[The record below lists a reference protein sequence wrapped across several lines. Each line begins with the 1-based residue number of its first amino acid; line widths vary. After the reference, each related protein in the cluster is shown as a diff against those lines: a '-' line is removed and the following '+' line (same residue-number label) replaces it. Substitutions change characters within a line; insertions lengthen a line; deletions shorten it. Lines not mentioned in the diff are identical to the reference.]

1 MKKIEE
7 SEIDVQYRLYEKDVL
22 IRDWILI
29 RDLSSLCKFR
39 TRFKLEFKFKILI
52 RSALKFKFYA
62 SNKFLITSI
71 PPIISLIYKIS

>member
-1 MKKIEE
+1 MKKIEG

-52 RSALKFKFYA
+52 RSELRFE
-62 SNKFLITSI
+62 I
-71 PPIISLIYKIS
+71 

>member
-7 SEIDVQYRLYEKDVL
+7 SEIDVQYRLYEKDIL

-52 RSALKFKFYA
+52 GTWNFALKFKFYA
-62 SNKFLITSI
+62 
-71 PPIISLIYKIS
+71 